1 VVDLYFLEEAGHD
14 LLAAVPDA
22 RIKDGGWEPAVVAML
37 LADIRIRE
45 IPEWMIRD
53 VSIAD
58 LEGFINR
65 LRLAIAARALPEA

>member
-1 VVDLYFLEEAGHD
+1 MDLYFLEEAGHD